1 MNTVTVPR
9 VPKEAIGAIARL
21 EGGAPLTINVEYNQL
36 DALLKTTPVGG
47 DVADS
52 DTGLSAMLQPC
63 FPGSGHSM
71 SARRLL
77 VNHC

>member
-21 EGGAPLTINVEYNQL
+21 EGAAPLTINVEYNQL

-47 DVADS
+47 DVADDAGLCALLRPCSQKKAS
-52 DTGLSAMLQPC
+52 D
-63 FPGSGHSM
+63 
-71 SARRLL
+71 
-77 VNHC
+77 V